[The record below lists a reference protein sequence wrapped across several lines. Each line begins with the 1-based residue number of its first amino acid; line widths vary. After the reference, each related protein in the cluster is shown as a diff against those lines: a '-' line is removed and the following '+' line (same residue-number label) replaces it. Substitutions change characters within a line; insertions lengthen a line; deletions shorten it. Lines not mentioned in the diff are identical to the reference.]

1 MNYKAA
7 VVIDYQNMHL
17 TAVDVFGDKKKAFD
31 SLLDPVLFSESLI
44 LERNNRQKPNMPHV
58 KLESIIVCRG
68 LPSNIHDPR
77 KYSRNL
83 AQASHW
89 SRDSRVTVLQRP
101 IKYTFE
107 KIAWDSLAKGPKPL
121 AKIVNRQ
128 EKGVDVLCALQL
140 VKAAL
145 NPEISHVILASQDT
159 DLVPAL
165 DEVISIGTATVETAA
180 WYIPGDHRSREIRP
194 ETKAIWNTRLNKNNY
209 LSSIDK
215 NNYFKN

>member
-1 MNYKAA
+1 MSNKAV

-17 TAVDVFGDKKKAFD
+17 TAVDVFGDKRRAFD
-31 SLLDPVLFSESLI
+31 SLLDPVLFSETLI
-44 LERNNRQKPNMPHV
+44 AERNERQKPSMSHIS
-58 KLESIIVCRG
+58 LDSIVVCRG
-68 LPSNIHDPR
+68 LPSNTHDPK

-89 SRDSRVTVLQRP
+89 SRDSRVTVLHRP

-107 KIAWDSLAKGPKPL
+107 QQAWDASSKVIRPV
-121 AKIVNRQ
+121 AKIVKRQ

-145 NPEISHVILASQDT
+145 NPQIGYVILASQDT

-165 DEVISIGTATVETAA
+165 DEVISIGTAIVETAA
-180 WYIPGDHRSREIRP
+180 WYLPGDHRSREIRP
-194 ETKAIWNTRLNKNNY
+194 ESKAIWNTRLNQSNY
-209 LSSIDK
+209 RASLDRTT
-215 NNYFKN
+215 Y

>member
-1 MNYKAA
+1 MSDKAV

-17 TAVDVFGDKKKAFD
+17 TAVDVFGDKKRAFD
-31 SLLDPVLFSESLI
+31 SLLDPVLFSETLI
-44 LERNNRQKPNMPHV
+44 AERNSRQKPTMQHV
-58 KLESIIVCRG
+58 VLESIIVCRG

-83 AQASHW
+83 AQASYW
-89 SRDSRVTVLQRP
+89 SRDPRVTVLHRP

-107 KIAWDSLAKGPKPL
+107 QRAWDASSKEVKPL
-121 AKIVNRQ
+121 AKIVKRQ

-145 NPEISHVILASQDT
+145 NPEIGYVILASQDT

-165 DEVISIGTATVETAA
+165 DEVISIGTAIVETAA
-180 WYIPGDHRSREIRP
+180 WYVPGDHRSREIRP
-194 ETKAIWNTRLNKNNY
+194 EAKAIWNTRLNAKNY
-209 LSSIDK
+209 KTSLDQTV
-215 NNYFKN
+215 Y

>member
-1 MNYKAA
+1 MSNKAV

-17 TAVDVFGDKKKAFD
+17 TAVDVFGDKNKAFD
-31 SLLDPVLFSESLI
+31 SLLDPVLFSETLI
-44 LERNNRQKPNMPHV
+44 KERNSRQRSISTHV
-58 KLESIIVCRG
+58 VLDSIIVCRG

-77 KYSRNL
+77 KYARNL

-89 SRDSRVTVLQRP
+89 SRDPRVTVLHRP

-107 KIAWDSLAKGPKPL
+107 HQEWDPSSKTIKPL
-121 AKIVNRQ
+121 AKISKRQ

-145 NPEISHVILASQDT
+145 NPEIGYVILASQDT

-165 DEVISIGTATVETAA
+165 DEVISLRKANAETAA
-180 WYIPGDHRSREIRP
+180 WYLPGDHRSREIRP
-194 ETKAIWNTRLNKNNY
+194 ELKAIWNTRLNE
-209 LSSIDK
+209 S
-215 NNYFKN
+215 NYFASLDRNTY